1 MPAARVER
9 WFLRVMLGVS
19 VVAWLALLLAEL
31 GQFRLGLLGF
41 LLAIGAFGLSLLVY
55 AFRASPA
62 TPTAAAGWR
71 TPALAATAGILL
83 CAALFLPP
91 YETAVKGGD
100 ATVYLNFGRQIAHHG
115 ALEFEDDLL
124 RPLSIASRAE
134 LFLNRVPLRHVD
146 GPIWTIP
153 RRLPDRRHR
162 RPHGHRR
169 LFPAV
174 SGPHRP
180 GTCPRLAARGA
191 RRRAPLRDPEPDWP
205 VVRRAA
211 AGRRAC
217 RLARGHAH
225 GRLVAA
231 DLVREALGA
240 RDGRAVF
247 RDGRGARLAGGMRP
261 RRHAVGTRRGV
272 VLGPRLFCEG
282 RSPCPP
288 ARVPA
293 GRRRGRGS

>member
-1 MPAARVER
+1 MPLER

-31 GQFRLGLLGF
+31 GQFRLGPLALL
-41 LLAIGAFGLSLLVY
+41 LTIGAFGLSLLVY

-91 YETAVKGGD
+91 YKTAVAGGD
-100 ATVYLNFGRQIAHHG
+100 ATVYLNFGRQIARHG

-124 RPLSIASRAE
+124 RSLSIASRAE
-134 LFLNRVPLRHVD
+134 LFLNRVPLDTTGQFAR
-146 GPIWTIP
+146 
-153 RRLPDRRHR
+153 
-162 RPHGHRR
+162 
-169 LFPAV
+169 FPGGFLIADIADPTVTAGFFPVV

-180 GTCPRLAARGA
+180 GAYPRLAAGRA
-191 RRRAPLRDPEPDWP
+191 RRRTPLRDPEPGWP
-205 VVRRAA
+205 MVRRAA

-247 RDGRGARLAGGMRP
+247 RDGRGAGLAGGMRP
-261 RRHAVGTRRGV
+261 RRHAVGTRRGGGSWASP
-272 VLGPRLFCEG
+272 VLR
-282 RSPCPP
+282 RSISLCSCPC
-288 ARVPA
+288 
-293 GRRRGRGS
+293 SC